1 MALLYNNYE
10 NNMKINAVSGT
21 LTKTYKDS
29 YFVRFQKESQMEA
42 NYINDKKSFR
52 TDGYNNIEVVVLQ
65 IMICGNDTF
74 LIEAIDKEK
83 YEKMFVN
90 VEGEQMRPK

>member
-29 YFVRFQKESQMEA
+29 YFVRFQKGSQMEA

-90 VEGEQMRPK
+90 VEGE